1 MTHHTDTI
9 NGKALGA
16 TNTEGLDTHTTNG
29 LNFAIAVRLRK
40 AFAKLIVEFAIRGY
54 ASWRAP

>member
-16 TNTEGLDTHTTNG
+16 TNTEGLDTHTTTS
-29 LNFAIAVRLRK
+29 LNFAIADRLRK
-40 AFAKLIVEFAIRGY
+40 AFSKLIVKFAIRGY

>member
-16 TNTEGLDTHTTNG
+16 TNTEGLDTHTTNY
-29 LNFAIAVRLRK
+29 LNFAIADRLRK
-40 AFAKLIVEFAIRGY
+40 AFAKLIVEFTVRGY
-54 ASWRAP
+54 ASWRAL

>member
-1 MTHHTDTI
+1 MTHYTDPT
-9 NGKALGA
+9 NGKAPGA